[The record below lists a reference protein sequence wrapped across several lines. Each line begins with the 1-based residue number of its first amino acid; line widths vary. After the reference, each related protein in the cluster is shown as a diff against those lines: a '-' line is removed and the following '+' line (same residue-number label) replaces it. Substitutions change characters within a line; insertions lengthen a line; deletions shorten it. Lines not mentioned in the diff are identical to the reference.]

1 MKVCHGIYVS
11 LINVL
16 SKKNILALVPIV
28 VLTTPIP
35 GIWHM
40 DYLIQSLNFFFKL
53 HFRKALLI
61 TFGMIYHLFGFTE
74 VPIFPLSSVMTSL

>member
-1 MKVCHGIYVS
+1 MKVCHSIYVS

-16 SKKNILALVPIV
+16 SKKNILALVPKV

-40 DYLIQSLNFFFKL
+40 DYLVQSLNFFKN
-53 HFRKALLI
+53 
-61 TFGMIYHLFGFTE
+61 Y
-74 VPIFPLSSVMTSL
+74 IFLKLSSLHLE